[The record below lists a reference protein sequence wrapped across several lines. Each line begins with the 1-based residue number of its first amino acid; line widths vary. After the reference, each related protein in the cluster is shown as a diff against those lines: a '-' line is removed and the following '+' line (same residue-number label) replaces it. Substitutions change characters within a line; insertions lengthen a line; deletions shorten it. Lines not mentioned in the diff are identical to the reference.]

1 MRLVFMGTPDFAV
14 PALKALHAAGHEIVA
29 VYSQPPR
36 PAGRGKAL
44 RASPVQQAAQE
55 LGLPVHH
62 PLSLR
67 NNPEA
72 WQAFAALKA
81 DAAIVAAYGL
91 ILPQVMLDA
100 PRLGCLNIHASL
112 LPRWRGASP
121 IQSAILAGD
130 TQSGVTIMQM
140 EAGLDTGPM
149 LLREAVPI
157 TAQTTATTLHD
168 ALSALGGSMVLRVLA
183 DFPPQ
188 TPDAADHQARLNAG
202 RPARQTQPE
211 NGATY
216 APRLTRE
223 DGRIDWT
230 HDAAA
235 IDRQIRALTPWPGT
249 FTTLADGT
257 VIKIGAS
264 VIAADTSLCPPNTP
278 PGTVLDERLS
288 VACGQGVIR
297 LTSLQRPGRGMMEA
311 DAFLRGQALP
321 AGTCLGTQAPG
332 SNTP

>member
-14 PALKALHAAGHEIVA
+14 PALKALHAAGHDIAA

-55 LGLPVHH
+55 LGLPVRH

-67 NNPEA
+67 NNPQE
-72 WQAFAALKA
+72 WEEFAALGA

-91 ILPQVMLDA
+91 ILPQTMLDA

-121 IQSAILAGD
+121 IQSSILAGD

-157 TAQTTATTLHD
+157 TDKTTASSLHD
-168 ALSALGGSMVLRVLA
+168 ALSALGGEMVLRVLQ
-183 DFPPQ
+183 DFPP
-188 TPDAADHQARLNAG
+188 TESDTADTQARIAAN
-202 RPARQTQPE
+202 RPARQVQPDT
-211 NGATY
+211 GVTY

-230 HDAAA
+230 QDATT

-249 FTTLADGT
+249 FTTLEDGT
-257 VIKIGAS
+257 VIKIGGGVPLPRNPVAQQ
-264 VIAADTSLCPPNTP
+264 
-278 PGTVLDERLS
+278 PGTVVDDQLT
-288 VACGQGVIR
+288 VACATGCIR
-297 LTSLQRPGRGMMEA
+297 LTRLQRPGRGMMEA
-311 DAFLRGQALP
+311 DAFLRGQPLP
-321 AGTCLGTQAPG
+321 TGTCLGTPAPD
-332 SNTP
+332 STP